1 MNKKNIREF
10 YLLALID
17 FQHGVSMEEMKE
29 TLRMYEDVEDYEA
42 CQGILKAIKEYE
54 NRTH

>member
-1 MNKKNIREF
+1 
-10 YLLALID
+10 
-17 FQHGVSMEEMKE
+17 MEEMKE

-54 NRTH
+54 NRTN